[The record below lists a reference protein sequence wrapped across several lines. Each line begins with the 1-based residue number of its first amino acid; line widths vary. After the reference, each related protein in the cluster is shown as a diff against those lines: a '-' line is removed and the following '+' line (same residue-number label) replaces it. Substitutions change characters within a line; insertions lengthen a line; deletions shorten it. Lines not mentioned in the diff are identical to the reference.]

1 MGEGFGCEGTFHAD
15 HILEHRMISRR
26 NFDSL
31 IVFYVD
37 GERAETIAARADNL
51 LYLSFLVGARCSF
64 TVRSCVD
71 CLACCR
77 RDLPVSIAI
86 NKQMALLILV

>member
-1 MGEGFGCEGTFHAD
+1 
-15 HILEHRMISRR
+15 RR

-51 LYLSFLVGARCSF
+51 LYLSFLVGNNLS
-64 TVRSCVD
+64 
-71 CLACCR
+71 LAIR
-77 RDLPVSIAI
+77 HNYFLPH
-86 NKQMALLILV
+86 